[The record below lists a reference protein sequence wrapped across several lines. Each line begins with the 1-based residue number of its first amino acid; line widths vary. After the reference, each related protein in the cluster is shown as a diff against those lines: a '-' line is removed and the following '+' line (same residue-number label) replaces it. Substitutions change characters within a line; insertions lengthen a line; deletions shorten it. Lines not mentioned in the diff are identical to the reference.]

1 MGDGKDNCLIPKPVI
16 EEIEKWM
23 KAKKYG
29 NISLN
34 FKDGVIKSVN
44 ISESCIVG
52 NIGNGAVGFI
62 SATISTSVPQDD
74 KN

>member
-1 MGDGKDNCLIPKPVI
+1 MGDSKNNSLIPKPVL
-16 EEIEKWM
+16 EEIEHWIR
-23 KAKKYG
+23 AGKYG

-34 FKDGVIKSVN
+34 FQNGKIMSIK
-44 ISESCIVG
+44 ISESCILG
-52 NIGNGAVGFI
+52 NIGNGNVGFI